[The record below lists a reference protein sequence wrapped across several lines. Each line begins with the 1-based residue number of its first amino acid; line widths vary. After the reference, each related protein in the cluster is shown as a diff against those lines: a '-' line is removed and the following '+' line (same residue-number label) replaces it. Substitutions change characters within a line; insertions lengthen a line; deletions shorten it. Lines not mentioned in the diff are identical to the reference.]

1 MDKYKYVLDT
11 FKKVREE
18 LSKKRTELK
27 IKVEEAKDFDSRV
40 EAFDEYDICVGKT
53 MMLEEV
59 ICFMERN
66 DDNNADSSNVS

>member
-27 IKVEEAKDFDSRV
+27 IKVEVAIDFDSRV
-40 EAFDEYDICVGKT
+40 EAFDEYDISVVKT

-66 DDNNADSSNVS
+66 DDNNTDSSNVS